1 MTKGL
6 RKNRDGLLEG
16 SLFTVD
22 RPLPVLPFR
31 GTGHGGIAGVPNQ
44 GFANRKGKFVFTL
57 NFDLDPRVE
66 SVSLAREGSNGNRER
81 DERRAVLGVEMDR
94 NAAFRLAM
102 FLLETV
108 REYDEAYPSTGRSTS
123 SPDFRSRAGG

>member
-22 RPLPVLPFR
+22 RPLPVLPFK
-31 GTGHGGIAGVPNQ
+31 GTGHGGIDGVPNQ

-57 NFDLDPRVE
+57 NFDVDPRVE
-66 SVSLAREGSNGNRER
+66 SIELAREGHDNGSRDR

-108 REYDEAYPSTGRSTS
+108 REYDDAYPSTGRSTG
-123 SPDFRSRAGG
+123 SPNFRSRSL